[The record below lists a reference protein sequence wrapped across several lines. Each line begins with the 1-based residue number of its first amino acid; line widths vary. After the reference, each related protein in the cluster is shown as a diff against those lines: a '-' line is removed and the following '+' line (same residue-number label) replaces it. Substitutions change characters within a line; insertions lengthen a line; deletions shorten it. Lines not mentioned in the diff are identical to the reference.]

1 MNDTDVELV
10 EMLRE
15 EPRPLHYAAADRI
28 ESLAAALAE
37 MTKQRDQDVDRARDA
52 EAEVERLRANAL
64 WLKDV
69 ADKRGEECDAR
80 LNKRPGANRA

>member
-1 MNDTDVELV
+1 MTLEQALHIRRYPAHMLSSANVVSAMLV
-10 EMLRE
+10 L
-15 EPRPLHYAAADRI
+15 AD
-28 ESLAAALAE
+28 
-37 MTKQRDQDVDRARDA
+37 
-52 EAEVERLRANAL
+52 EVERLRANAL